1 MPNNPDIQPNT
12 SFRIRWPTSLATAE
26 ESDRIAS
33 NSLRWLW
40 LKTHTN
46 KAFALVH
53 MLRMS
58 RSKGPGDEMSGI
70 HDVEQDLW
78 DLENA
83 PSSPL
88 CRFTMWL
95 KRSYYTV
102 HSGGDSKDSFARS
115 RFVYEYMHKLLED
128 RMVEFHDHMVV
139 TLTDVFAPMLPRK
152 FSGSPMPVDAGAYL
166 LALEEKVN
174 TDIDPVL
181 QRMKIQIS
189 AEWRPLILPTGD
201 GYQALV
207 RANHRWIE
215 EEWLEKFRTGMASLT
230 FHEFDLLGSRHI
242 APRKYLLEN
251 SKQSSVQ
258 HYAISKLLDTENNA
272 IFEPFRN
279 FQRNAVEA
287 LLRACLPILPQILPG
302 AATSCD
308 LSLVKLIL
316 ENKIAA
322 EFDIAVKEVQRSI
335 SVQCQS
341 FVTENSPQ
349 DPASSSW
356 ATTKVH
362 RWATNELKLQLEEVL
377 ASLVYPDIYVKR
389 NEIIMQWGG
398 QSHGG

>member
-1 MPNNPDIQPNT
+1 
-12 SFRIRWPTSLATAE
+12 
-26 ESDRIAS
+26 
-33 NSLRWLW
+33 
-40 LKTHTN
+40 
-46 KAFALVH
+46 
-53 MLRMS
+53 MS

-70 HDVEQDLW
+70 HDVEQDLR
-78 DLENA
+78 DLEDA
-83 PSSPL
+83 PSSAL

-102 HSGGDSKDSFARS
+102 HSGGDSKDSFTRS

-139 TLTDVFAPMLPRK
+139 TLMDVFAPMLPRK
-152 FSGSPMPVDAGAYL
+152 FPGSPMPVDAGAYL

-242 APRKYLLEN
+242 APRKYLLEIQN
-251 SKQSSVQ
+251 KSILIKFVTADRNDNDSLQFSTTLSPSFWTRRIMRYFSIGTNIDVDAVIV
-258 HYAISKLLDTENNA
+258 HDAIS
-272 IFEPFRN
+272 EPFRN
-279 FQRNAVEA
+279 FQRNVVEA

-341 FVTENSPQ
+341 FVTEISPQ

-377 ASLVYPDIYVKR
+377 ASLVYPDVYVKR